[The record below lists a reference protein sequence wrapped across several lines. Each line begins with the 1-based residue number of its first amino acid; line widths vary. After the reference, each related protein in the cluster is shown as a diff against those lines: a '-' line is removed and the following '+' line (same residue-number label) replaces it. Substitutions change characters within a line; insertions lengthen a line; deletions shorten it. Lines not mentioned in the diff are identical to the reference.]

1 MLEGRIKLVIKT
13 AKKGE
18 EEVVRNKLSFTFSM
32 WEENKYYCGLF
43 LQLFCGPGVL
53 SLWFLS
59 GKFLWWQ
66 YSSEEYKWATKSRTK
81 VVLMKYQQKTE
92 SLHLLF
98 LLNIE
103 LVRHQSPPH
112 SKWGNFSR
120 TWYFCLFFFY
130 AKISAFSYYP
140 QGRKGK

>member
-13 AKKGE
+13 AKKVE
-18 EEVVRNKLSFTFSM
+18 EKFVRNKLSFTFSM

-66 YSSEEYKWATKSRTK
+66 YSSEEYKWGTKSRTK

-92 SLHLLF
+92 SLHLIF

-103 LVRHQSPPH
+103 LVRHQSPLIF
-112 SKWGNFSR
+112 KMRKFSPDMIFLCLLFLCID
-120 TWYFCLFFFY
+120 FCFFLSPSRQ
-130 AKISAFSYYP
+130 K
-140 QGRKGK
+140 R